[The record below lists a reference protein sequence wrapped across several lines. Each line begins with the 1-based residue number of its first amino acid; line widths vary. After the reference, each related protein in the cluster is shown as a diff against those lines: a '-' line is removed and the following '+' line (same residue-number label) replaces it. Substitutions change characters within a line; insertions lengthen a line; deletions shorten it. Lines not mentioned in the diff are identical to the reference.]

1 MYEVSDD
8 AIDLKHGEDKTIVGR
23 RDAEHRTTLNFIST
37 SLSLERAV
45 QICGNVYQRFL
56 IRTYNYIIYSL
67 SHLYT

>member
-45 QICGNVYQRFL
+45 QICER
-56 IRTYNYIIYSL
+56 RSL
-67 SHLYT
+67 PREVAYADV